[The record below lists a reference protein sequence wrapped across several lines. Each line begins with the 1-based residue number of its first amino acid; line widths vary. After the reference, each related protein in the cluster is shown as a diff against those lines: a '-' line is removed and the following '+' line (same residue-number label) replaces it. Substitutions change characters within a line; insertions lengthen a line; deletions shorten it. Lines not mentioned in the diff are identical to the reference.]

1 MNERERDR
9 AGSERVFGEDPV
21 QRYNSGLPQ
30 EADVNLDST
39 EHYVFGSPEAEVV
52 GALGASLKPM
62 TPSAHVRENLLDSIV
77 NLPQEP
83 ATRSDQAETKAEVT
97 DLATRRRRWKQATI
111 NIAASVVLVTAGVGV
126 GRWSAMDSMQS
137 MEQVNHYAELNQA
150 QDVERTMTTM
160 DDGHKVTLTWS
171 KSMDMAA
178 VTFPAELRAP
188 RGRSLQVWVEMN
200 GKVSS
205 GGMYAP
211 GKDGSFSFVHLM
223 PEPGDRVFVTVEPG
237 EGSMAPTSPAI
248 IEWTIGA
255 DGKANVPGNDSV
267 RGL

>member
-9 AGSERVFGEDPV
+9 AGSEQNFGEDPFH
-21 QRYNSGLPQ
+21 RCDSGLPQ
-30 EADVNLDST
+30 GSDVSLDST
-39 EHYVFGSPEAEVV
+39 EHHVFGTSEAELV
-52 GALGASLKPM
+52 GVLGASLKPM
-62 TPSAHVRENLLDSIV
+62 TPSPRVRENLLDSIV

-83 ATRSDQAETKAEVT
+83 AVRSEQADTKVEVT
-97 DLATRRRRWKQATI
+97 DLATRRRRWKQAAI
-111 NIAASVVLVTAGVGV
+111 NVAASIVLVATGVGV
-126 GRWSAMDSMQS
+126 GRWSAMDSMRS

-223 PEPGDRVFVTVEPG
+223 PEPGARVFVTVEPG
-237 EGSMAPTSPAI
+237 EGSTAPTSPAI

-255 DGKANVPGNDSV
+255 DGKANVPGSDSV